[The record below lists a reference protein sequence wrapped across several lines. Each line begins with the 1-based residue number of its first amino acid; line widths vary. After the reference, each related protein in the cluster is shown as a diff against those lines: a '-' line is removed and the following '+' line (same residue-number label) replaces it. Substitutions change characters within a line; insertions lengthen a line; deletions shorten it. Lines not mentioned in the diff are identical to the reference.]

1 MTLEFA
7 LDYVIIEI
15 NIVNYDT
22 SGMEVISMTEIGLK
36 IKGIRSSRKIS
47 QRKLAAL
54 AGISNTYLSD
64 IEVGRTNPS
73 LKTMEKL
80 AKALEI
86 EIKDLF

>member
-1 MTLEFA
+1 MILEIIA
-7 LDYVIIEI
+7 NYVIIVI
-15 NIVNYDT
+15 NINFYGT
-22 SGMEVISMTEIGLK
+22 SGMEGVTMSEIGSK
-36 IKGIRSSRKIS
+36 IKELRISRKIS

-80 AKALEI
+80 AEALEI
-86 EIKDLF
+86 QLKDLF